1 MMKKLFLLIGLL
13 TVFIFLVSC
22 TDNIAGEAFKFK
34 APQPKCVKEICDNK
48 DNDCNGIV
56 DNDVKNCCKGVST
69 TLDTTA
75 NCGSCGNVCKAGQNC
90 LNGVCAARTYSC
102 TGSVPANAQ
111 LCINDDKGLTMDT
124 PRTTVSGCTVRTR
137 CEYTCN
143 VGFTLQNGAC
153 VAVTL
158 PPCTDSD
165 NGTNYTVRGTAQGPE
180 WAGVPQRVIS
190 GEDHCITLEE
200 EPTKVGRLMEY
211 VCRMDDDGTEKLTS
225 ISANCS
231 EVLPG
236 SVCQDGACVAQNC
249 IAGNGYRG
257 NNPNWPC
264 CAGRELKP
272 GNPSGS
278 ITSCCLPQDCGYDNV
293 CFANRYNAS
302 WGNCNNGVWSV
313 PVAAPT
319 NFCYYVASNGTQM
332 PAGTG
337 NYVFYNYSAA
347 SYQYRGVVTESGPL
361 QNVCSPTNSGN
372 TVRQICTN
380 NTRGFDGYSSGLN
393 WSVTTT
399 ESLCRV
405 GGCNPSTGNC
415 CVERSVESSCQG
427 NTLTNSTYTDCS
439 AEPITRV
446 IDCSTTLSFLNRA
459 GVCETRGTRT
469 GCFTPRC
476 TPGETANTCGSNGNY
491 VYTCAADG
499 LRWSYTGGGS
509 GCTAGQSCQN
519 GACVAPTTFSCT
531 GTVPANSTLCTGDD
545 ASLSANTVRTTV
557 AACTAGT
564 KCEYA
569 CNTGYTLQN
578 GVCVNASPFYCDGN
592 TAINA
597 SGTYNCETRYSI
609 ASGQPLICREVIMNG
624 LTTGRCGENCTAGS
638 RSILCSYYSGT
649 YHYTN
654 YLCSSYRIWNQE
666 NSVSSCS
673 TGQTCTANSTRNGI
687 CS

>member
-1 MMKKLFLLIGLL
+1 MKKLFLLIGLL
-13 TVFIFLVSC
+13 TMFIFLVSC

-34 APQPKCVKEICDNK
+34 ALQPKCVKEMCDNK
-48 DNDCNGIV
+48 DNDCDGIV
-56 DNDVKNCCKGVST
+56 DDGVKNCCRGVST
-69 TLDTTA
+69 PLDTAA
-75 NCGSCGNVCKAGQNC
+75 NCGSCGNVCKSGQSC
-90 LNGVCAARTYSC
+90 LNGACVAPTTFSC
-102 TGSVPANAQ
+102 TGTVPANST
-111 LCINDDKGLTMDT
+111 LCTGDDASLSANTV
-124 PRTTVSGCTVRTR
+124 RTTVAACTVAK

-143 VGFTLQNGAC
+143 TGYNLQNGVC
-153 VAVTL
+153 V
-158 PPCTDSD
+158 
-165 NGTNYTVRGTAQGPE
+165 
-180 WAGVPQRVIS
+180 QRQCV
-190 GEDHCITLEE
+190 
-200 EPTKVGRLMEY
+200 
-211 VCRMDDDGTEKLTS
+211 GTET
-225 ISANCS
+225 
-231 EVLPG
+231 
-236 SVCQDGACVAQNC
+236 DR
-249 IAGNGYRG
+249 GYRG
-257 NNPNWPC
+257 NNPDWPC
-264 CAGRELKP
+264 CPGRELKP
-272 GNPSGS
+272 GNPSS
-278 ITSCCLPQDCGYDNV
+278 SMTSCCLPQDCGYDNV

-476 TPGETANTCGSNGNY
+476 TPGETANTCGSYGNY
-491 VYTCAADG
+491 IYTCASDG

-519 GACVAPTTFSCT
+519 GACVAPTTFS
-531 GTVPANSTLCTGDD
+531 
-545 ASLSANTVRTTV
+545 
-557 AACTAGT
+557 
-564 KCEYA
+564 
-569 CNTGYTLQN
+569 
-578 GVCVNASPFYCDGN
+578 
-592 TAINA
+592 
-597 SGTYNCETRYSI
+597 
-609 ASGQPLICREVIMNG
+609 
-624 LTTGRCGENCTAGS
+624 
-638 RSILCSYYSGT
+638 
-649 YHYTN
+649 
-654 YLCSSYRIWNQE
+654 
-666 NSVSSCS
+666 
-673 TGQTCTANSTRNGI
+673 
-687 CS
+687 